1 MTNLRLGDII
11 KSATEV
17 NLRYS
22 ASALNLSKD
31 YLKAFARAVTNEDT
45 PEQPDNKEP
54 EAGPEPGPEPGPGTK
69 SESRRPP
76 LIVAGRRGD
85 VANAAFAVNNTS
97 QMSGTVTLQAVG
109 DFADTKVSVDPET
122 LTLKNGEGAIIRVL
136 ASIGNKTPVD
146 VDHPGMVVI
155 PELGLQVAEFVVRRL
170 ADPPAK
176 KKPTPRRSTGKKA

>member
-1 MTNLRLGDII
+1 MANLRLGDII

-45 PEQPDNKEP
+45 PEQPEDREP
-54 EAGPEPGPEPGPGTK
+54 EAGPEPGSGTK

-176 KKPTPRRSTGKKA
+176 KKPASRRPASKKV